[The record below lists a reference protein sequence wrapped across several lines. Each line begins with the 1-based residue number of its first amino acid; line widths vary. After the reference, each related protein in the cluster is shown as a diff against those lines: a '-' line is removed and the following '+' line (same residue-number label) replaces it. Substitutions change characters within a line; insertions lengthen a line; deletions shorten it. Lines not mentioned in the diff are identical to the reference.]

1 VRESALKLFP
11 KIPGALNALSPFITD
26 AAMRRL
32 NWRVDGN
39 HEEPADVARDFVT
52 QVLVNPATT

>member
-1 VRESALKLFP
+1 MKPTLDAL
-11 KIPGALNALSPFITD
+11 APFVTD

-39 HEEPADVARDFVT
+39 HEEPADVARDFL
-52 QVLVNPATT
+52 QSSGLLK